1 MKLDIELIQLEQF
14 LAVARAKNFTRAAKE
29 LHFSQSALSRS
40 VQKLEDQLGQ
50 PLFERKPREV
60 TLTDFG
66 LILQEQAKKILDLVD
81 DTISALSEENQ
92 KGRIRLGAIP
102 TIAPYFLPKLLHE
115 FSVAHPQISVLV
127 QEDTSEELIQR
138 CQRGELDLAILA
150 LPIITK
156 QLEFEPLFEEELF
169 LVAQAGHEIETH
181 KQLTPESV
189 EKYPFISL
197 NEAHCLSENVQSF
210 CRKQAVQPISIEKLS
225 QISTVQELVSLGH
238 GISIIPEMARKL
250 DQDTSRSYHSF
261 SGEKPTRTIA
271 MMWNPYRYQS
281 KWLNALRD
289 HLSERSSYRTAGL

>member
-29 LHFSQSALSRS
+29 LHLSQSALSRS

-115 FSVAHPQISVLV
+115 FSLAHPQISVLV

-150 LPIITK
+150 LPIIAK
-156 QLEFEPLFEEELF
+156 QLE
-169 LVAQAGHEIETH
+169 I
-181 KQLTPESV
+181 
-189 EKYPFISL
+189 
-197 NEAHCLSENVQSF
+197 CLLYTSPSP
-210 CRKQAVQPISIEKLS
+210 RDLS
-225 QISTVQELVSLGH
+225 
-238 GISIIPEMARKL
+238 
-250 DQDTSRSYHSF
+250 TSRM
-261 SGEKPTRTIA
+261 P
-271 MMWNPYRYQS
+271 
-281 KWLNALRD
+281 
-289 HLSERSSYRTAGL
+289 SSA